1 MMVLR
6 RISCSLVLGLL
17 LLTGL
22 VLGNGGLKL
31 TAAQA
36 VSPSLQAVASV
47 ASPQRQTL
55 QHPLVQASVETSDP
69 DEEGEAAHDQ
79 EAEPGLPGGGHQDQG
94 QSDHQFEGIE

>member
-1 MMVLR
+1 MVLR
-6 RISCSLVLGLL
+6 RICGSLVLGLL

-22 VLGNGGLKL
+22 VLGSESLKL
-31 TAAQA
+31 TAVQA
-36 VSPSLQAVASV
+36 TSPSLQTVASV

-55 QHPLVQASVETSDP
+55 QHPLLQASVEVSDP
-69 DEEGEAAHDQ
+69 DEKGEAAHDQ